1 MVYTWVVG
9 HGRLII
15 KMTMKEGNLG
25 NSREGNDMAEET
37 QEGEQ
42 PVVPWIQF
50 HGEGYHV
57 EKYNLL
63 SLGGGIS
70 GTFILPRGE
79 KEMPEW
85 EGDLW
90 HSMHLSLL

>member
-1 MVYTWVVG
+1 M
-9 HGRLII
+9 
-15 KMTMKEGNLG
+15 G

-50 HGEGYHV
+50 HGGGYHV